1 MVSTHL
7 AKDKNRDGRDVI
19 LKQDLG
25 QNLKLVWFIFLSKKH
40 QEISKTYHDWSV
52 KSPTEDLVWKPGPLQ
67 QGTNGHS
74 CETGRV
80 GERISC
86 LAATLSQQQVT
97 QIMATLTTF
106 TGKHQVALGESS
118 KNVKWAFRRWFPFG
132 TFQHD
137 FLHFHMIFFLIF
149 LIMTLIMI
157 WWLKSLHFL
166 LHGCVLSLR
175 SERVTLLCTLFALWG
190 SGQPSDFAGRFERTA
205 LRRDPGVW
213 APKFDLWCQRATF
226 GNQETLSG
234 TKNEKDF
241 SQAFSMKTYTLR
253 IARTA

>member
-137 FLHFHMIFFLIF
+137 FLHFHMKYFFYISYHDANHDLMVEITAF
-149 LIMTLIMI
+149 LASWLCLVTEI
-157 WWLKSLHFL
+157 WAGNAVVHAVRFVRLGTAQWFCWAIWT
-166 LHGCVLSLR
+166 HGT
-175 SERVTLLCTLFALWG
+175 SER
-190 SGQPSDFAGRFERTA
+190 SGGLGTQ
-205 LRRDPGVW
+205 VW
-213 APKFDLWCQRATF
+213 LVVPK
-226 GNQETLSG
+226 GNIWKSR
-234 TKNEKDF
+234 N
-241 SQAFSMKTYTLR
+241 AFRY
-253 IARTA
+253 